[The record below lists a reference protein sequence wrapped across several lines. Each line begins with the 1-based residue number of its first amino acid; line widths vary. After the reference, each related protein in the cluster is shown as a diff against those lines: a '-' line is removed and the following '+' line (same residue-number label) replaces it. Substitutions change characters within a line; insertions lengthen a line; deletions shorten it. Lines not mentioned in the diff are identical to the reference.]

1 MKAKYS
7 GDPSGVPDIDSGD
20 MSRLEL
26 LLTQRDSKRSLH
38 GIPNTTIEECSN
50 SLDCQSPFWESPM
63 TPMFRQIDNSVRN
76 DLGLPTVD
84 PGNIPDA
91 QTAWYNLQAD
101 SSHGS
106 IRQGAD
112 ILGKDSTR
120 SFHLLDEIL
129 GCKLFDDCFEEH
141 GDSQS
146 STPYLV
152 HDHPA
157 PQTAAPGTLSPSL
170 ISPLSSAQLLG
181 GRASAL
187 TSPMPNVGPLIPRT
201 QQVQGIDAIAN
212 VEESI
217 DARRSYRSTLPPLTP
232 KEKHLKGRP
241 AKLRVNTLPAS
252 DPAGHRWYSSWEREQ
267 IPIQIGSL
275 GAKANHGRGPHLG
288 GSPPQI
294 RLQVQELRRGVQIVN
309 DKWLRRLVSNPQC
322 STSSAHTLFTKGI
335 VTLKAFFC
343 GKIERTF
350 EEVFAFMHIA
360 LAAAFILHHDDQSY
374 CWKAFFQDA
383 RQLQHALIDREDK
396 LLFLTAMECWGGLA
410 GQQGT

>member
-1 MKAKYS
+1 
-7 GDPSGVPDIDSGD
+7 
-20 MSRLEL
+20 MSRPNLPF
-26 LLTQRDSKRSLH
+26 TQRDSKRPLH
-38 GIPNTTIEECSN
+38 EISGSTPNDTVEERSD
-50 SLDCQSPFWESPM
+50 SLDYQSAFWELPM
-63 TPMFRQIDNSVRN
+63 TPISRQMFDSPVRN
-76 DLGLPTVD
+76 ELGLPTLD
-84 PGNIPDA
+84 PGASFSIPDA
-91 QTAWYNLQAD
+91 QTATSPTTWYNLQAD

-112 ILGKDSTR
+112 ISGKDSTR

-129 GCKLFDDCFEEH
+129 GCNPFDDCFEEH

-217 DARRSYRSTLPPLTP
+217 DARRSYHSTLPPLTP

-252 DPAGHRWYSSWEREQ
+252 DPAGYRWYSSWEREQ
-267 IPIQIGSL
+267 IPIQIGNL

-322 STSSAHTLFTKGI
+322 STLSAHTLFTKGI
-335 VTLKAFFC
+335 VTLKALFC

-350 EEVFAFMHIA
+350 EEVFAFMHIV
-360 LAAAFILHHDDQSY
+360 LAAAFILHHDDESY
-374 CWKAFFQDA
+374 CWKAFFQDV
-383 RQLQHALIDREDK
+383 RQLQHALIDQEDK